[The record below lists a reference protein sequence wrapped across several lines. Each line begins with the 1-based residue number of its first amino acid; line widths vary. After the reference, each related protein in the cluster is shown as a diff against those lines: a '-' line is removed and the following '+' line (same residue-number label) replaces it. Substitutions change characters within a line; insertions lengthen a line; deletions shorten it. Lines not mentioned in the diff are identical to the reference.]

1 MTSVVAERLSADYH
15 VSHGPSRV
23 CSSPNILKQVLEQQK
38 TFLLKGVPHFIFNDT
53 VIFFFLN
60 LFLFLKKLVNPILKS
75 YWTYTTPEW
84 RSLELLQ

>member
-38 TFLLKGVPHFIFNDT
+38 TFLLKEVPHFIFNDT
-53 VIFFFLN
+53 VIFFLN
-60 LFLFLKKLVNPILKS
+60 FVLMFLKKLVNPILKS
-75 YWTYTTPEW
+75 YWSYTTPEG

>member
-53 VIFFFLN
+53 VIFFLN
-60 LFLFLKKLVNPILKS
+60 FVLMFLKKLVNPILKS
-75 YWTYTTPEW
+75 YWSYTTPEG

>member
-38 TFLLKGVPHFIFNDT
+38 TFLLKGYPILYLMT
-53 VIFFFLN
+53 QSFFFLN
-60 LFLFLKKLVNPILKS
+60 FVLMFLKKLVNPILKS
-75 YWTYTTPEW
+75 Y
-84 RSLELLQ
+84 